1 MADHGHEL
9 LFGTFLTPVAA
20 RADRVVAL
28 ALLTEQAGLD
38 LVTMQ
43 DHPYQARFLDTWTL
57 LSVIAA
63 RTSTV
68 RVSPNVA
75 NLPLRPPAVLA
86 RSVATLDL
94 LSGGRVELGLGAGAF
109 WDGIAALGGPRLTA
123 AEGVDALEEG
133 IGIIRALWAEG
144 GASVKID
151 GSHHRVHGAHPGP
164 APAHDVGIWL
174 GAYKRRMLGLTGRL
188 ADGWLPSSAYA
199 APDVLTAMN
208 ATVDEAALAAGR
220 SPADVRR
227 LYNVSGSFTGSG
239 GAFLQGPAHVW
250 VEQLAELTLEE
261 GMSAYILASD
271 DPDDIRRFAA
281 EVVPGVRELVE
292 AERELRGSSAA
303 VPSSVAVPAGTAVAD
318 RPTVAGG
325 AGPSARAAVGAAPS
339 GRAGTAGSAGNGEKR
354 GSAVPA
360 LGVTPTPDDGVRL
373 AGVQVWDETTR
384 PTGPA
389 PDPDRT
395 YTPREQASGRHLV
408 DVHDHL
414 RQELAEVRRLVEQV
428 TGGVMDAGAAR
439 SHINTMTMR
448 QNNWTV
454 GTYCES
460 YCRVVTTH
468 HTIEDQSLFP
478 GLRRAD
484 GRLVPVIDRLEQEH
498 HAIHEVLEGV
508 DRALVAFVSGPDGGA
523 ALRSAVDLLTDTL
536 LSHLSY
542 EERELVEPLAR
553 LGIL

>member
-20 RADRVVAL
+20 EADRVVAL
-28 ALLTEQAGLD
+28 ALLTEQVGLD
-38 LVTMQ
+38 LVTVQ

-86 RSVATLDL
+86 RSVATLDI

-123 AEGVDALEEG
+123 AEGVGALEEG
-133 IGIIRALWAEG
+133 IRVIRALWAEG
-144 GASVKID
+144 GASVRID
-151 GSHHRVHGAHPGP
+151 GRHHRVHGAHPGP

-174 GAYKRRMLGLTGRL
+174 GAYKRRMLGITGRL

-199 APDVLTAMN
+199 APETLADMN
-208 ATVDEAALAAGR
+208 AIIDEAALAAGR

-227 LYNVSGSFTGSG
+227 LYNISGGFSGSGST
-239 GAFLQGPAHVW
+239 FLRGPADVW
-250 VEQLAELTLEE
+250 AEQLAELTLEE
-261 GMSAYILASD
+261 GTSVYILASD

-281 EVVPGVRELVE
+281 EVVPAVRELVE
-292 AERELRGSSAA
+292 AERALAGSSGAA
-303 VPSSVAVPAGTAVAD
+303 GPERAGSEG
-318 RPTVAGG
+318 AGG
-325 AGPSARAAVGAAPS
+325 EVSGAGK
-339 GRAGTAGSAGNGEKR
+339 AGNAGKAENR
-354 GSAVPA
+354 GSAIPA

-373 AGVQVWDETTR
+373 ADVQVWDESTR

-395 YTPREQASGRHLV
+395 YTPRERAAGRHLV

-414 RQELAEVRRLVEQV
+414 RRELAEVRRLVEQV
-428 TGGVMDAGAAR
+428 TDGSMDPGAAR

-484 GRLVPVIDRLEQEH
+484 ARLVPVIDRLEQEH
-498 HAIHEVLEGV
+498 HAIHDVLEGV
-508 DRALVAFVSGPDGGA
+508 DRALVAFVAGPDGRA
-523 ALRSAVDLLTDTL
+523 ALRSAMDLLTDTL

>member
-1 MADHGHEL
+1 MADYGHEL
-9 LFGTFLTPVAA
+9 LFGTFLTPVAEQA
-20 RADRVVAL
+20 QRVVAL
-28 ALLTEQAGLD
+28 AQLTEQVGLD
-38 LVTMQ
+38 LVTVQ

-63 RTSTV
+63 STSTV

-86 RSVATLDL
+86 RSVATLDI

-109 WDGIAALGGPRLTA
+109 WDAIAAVGGPRLNA
-123 AEGVDALEEG
+123 AQGVDALKEG
-133 IGIIRALWAEG
+133 IEVIRAVWATG
-144 GASVKID
+144 GGSVRVD
-151 GSHHRVHGAHPGP
+151 GRYHRVWGAHPGP

-174 GAYKRRMLGLTGRL
+174 GAYKRRMLDLTGRL

-199 APDVLTAMN
+199 ALDALPAMN
-208 ATVDEAALAAGR
+208 AAIDEAAVDAGR
-220 SPADVRR
+220 SPGDVRR
-227 LYNVSGSFTGSG
+227 LYNISGAFTGSG
-239 GAFLQGPAHVW
+239 GDFLQGPAHVW
-250 VEQLAELTLEE
+250 AEQLAELTLTQ

-292 AERELRGSSAA
+292 AERGGSGPSAADRSGAADAEVRGTSAA
-303 VPSSVAVPAGTAVAD
+303 VVPPVRVGGTS
-318 RPTVAGG
+318 TT
-325 AGPSARAAVGAAPS
+325 
-339 GRAGTAGSAGNGEKR
+339 GTSPAQVR
-354 GSAVPA
+354 GAVPA

-373 AGVQVWDETTR
+373 ADVQVWDESTR
-384 PTGPA
+384 PTGPD

-395 YTPREQASGRHLV
+395 YTARQRAAGQHLV
-408 DVHDHL
+408 DIHDHL
-414 RQELAEVRRLVEQV
+414 RKELTEIRGLVDQV
-428 TGGVMDAGAAR
+428 TTGAMDPGAAR

-468 HTIEDQSLFP
+468 HTLEDQSLFP
-478 GLRRAD
+478 HLRRSD
-484 GRLVPVIDRLEQEH
+484 PRLTPVVDRLQQEH

-508 DRALVAFVSGPDGGA
+508 DRALVAFVGRPDGHKELRA
-523 ALRSAVDLLTDTL
+523 AMDLLTDTL

-553 LGIL
+553 LGLH

>member
-1 MADHGHEL
+1 MADYGHEL
-9 LFGTFLTPVAA
+9 LFGTFLTP
-20 RADRVVAL
+20 RADQAERVVAL
-28 ALLTEQAGLD
+28 ARLSDQAGLD
-38 LVTMQ
+38 LVTVQ

-57 LSVIAA
+57 LSVVAA
-63 RTSTV
+63 VTSTV

-86 RSVATLDL
+86 RSVATLDI

-109 WDGIAALGGPRLTA
+109 WDGIAAVGGPRLTA

-133 IGIIRALWAEG
+133 IQVIRAMWAEG
-144 GASVKID
+144 GGTVRVD
-151 GSHHRVHGAHPGP
+151 GRHHRVWGAHAGP

-174 GAYKRRMLGLTGRL
+174 GAYKRRMLDMTGRL
-188 ADGWLPSSAYA
+188 ADGWLPSHAYA
-199 APDVLTAMN
+199 ALDALPAMN
-208 ATVDEAALAAGR
+208 AIIDEAALGAGR

-227 LYNVSGSFTGSG
+227 LYNIAGTFTGSG
-239 GAFLQGPAHVW
+239 RGFLQGPAGVW
-250 VEQLAELTLEE
+250 AEQLAELTLEQ

-281 EVVPGVRELVE
+281 EVVPGVRELVD
-292 AERELRGSSAA
+292 A
-303 VPSSVAVPAGTAVAD
+303 
-318 RPTVAGG
+318 
-325 AGPSARAAVGAAPS
+325 
-339 GRAGTAGSAGNGEKR
+339 GRAGSGAPAAEDRPRPAETGAEAGGRGASPATTTGSAPVTVTPARTGG
-354 GSAVPA
+354 GVPA
-360 LGVTPTPDDGVRL
+360 LGFLPTPDDGTRL
-373 AGVQVWDETTR
+373 ADVQVWDESTR

-389 PDPDRT
+389 PDPART
-395 YTPREQASGRHLV
+395 YTPGEQAAGRHLV

-414 RQELAEVRRLVEQV
+414 RQELAEVRRLVEEV
-428 TGGVMDAGAAR
+428 TSGAMDPGLAR

-454 GTYCES
+454 GVYCES

-468 HTIEDQSLFP
+468 HTIEDQTLFP
-478 GLRRAD
+478 RLRRAD
-484 GRLVPVIDRLEQEH
+484 PRLVPVVDRLEQEH

-508 DRALVAFVSGPDGGA
+508 DRALVAFVAEPDGHK
-523 ALRSAVDLLTDTL
+523 ALRAAMDLLTDTL

-553 LGIL
+553 LGLH